1 MFTKYDVEL
10 EKDMRSLYD
19 SLSEKDRRRYAAIE
33 AKKLGHGGIVYIAT
47 LFDCDEK
54 TIRKGI
60 NELADKES
68 MNQATRRRS
77 GGGRASAISN
87 HPGIDEIFL
96 EILRE
101 HTAGEPMD
109 EKLNGLI

>member
-1 MFTKYDVEL
+1 MFIKYSDEL

-47 LFDCDEK
+47 LFNCDEK

-60 NELADKES
+60 KEFTNKES
-68 MNQATRRRS
+68 LGQTTKI
-77 GGGRASAISN
+77 GRASC
-87 HPGIDEIFL
+87 
-96 EILRE
+96 RE
-101 HTAGEPMD
+101 RV
-109 EKLNGLI
+109 